1 MSQERFRCQ
10 DPQNIFGILQ
20 KNRSEQ
26 VVSHVHVPDLVITN
40 PRNLAL
46 NPVDPRAPSWF
57 INKVTAVTNE
67 NPLRRNCWL
76 EKFDKCWVIKLGF
89 DEKWANQD
97 YAWPGQVLIDSDGT
111 FIYWTFQNMNFYTDG
126 RLKMKKIGSEYTLH
140 FYLEHYNQWTGHG
153 KYSDGD
159 YNFSVFHRKHYDKD
173 TRWNMSDLVFSKP
186 LVEITGLDSQGQE
199 QKFLV
204 QVD

>member
-1 MSQERFRCQ
+1 MRFSRFHCQ

-26 VVSHVHVPDLVITN
+26 VVSHVHVPDLDMNTL
-40 PRNLAL
+40 RDFAL
-46 NPVDPRAPSWF
+46 KPEDPQAPWWF

-76 EKFDKCWVIKLGF
+76 EKFDKCWIIKLGF
-89 DEKWANQD
+89 DQAWEGQD

-111 FIYWTFQNMNFYTDG
+111 FIYWSFKDIEYYTDG
-126 RLKMKKIGSEYTLH
+126 RLKMKKIGSDYTLD
-140 FYLEHYNQWTGHG
+140 FYLEHYNEWTGEG

-159 YNFSVFHRKHYDKD
+159 YNFALHDRKKYDKG
-173 TRWNMSDLVFSKP
+173 TNWNMSDIVLSRP
-186 LVEITGLDSQGQE
+186 LSAITGLDSQGQE
-199 QKFLV
+199 QKLLV